1 MTTPPSPLPSDLGAP
16 APGSAREAVDEA
28 LARLQALPERPVS
41 EHVSIYEDV
50 HRLLQD
56 ALADV
61 DGA

>member
-1 MTTPPSPLPSDLGAP
+1 MTTPAPLPSDLGAP

-28 LARLQALPERPVS
+28 LSRLQQLSERPVT
-41 EHVSIYEDV
+41 EHVAIYEDV